1 MTVMCQKKCMN
12 VKNVK
17 VTAALDALFERSQKC
32 GPNFLSGTAFVIPA

>member
-17 VTAALDALFERSQKC
+17 VTASLDALFERSQKC
-32 GPNFLSGTAFVIPA
+32 GPNFLSGTAFVIPE